1 MPFATAFA
9 KMLAKNNIAFLLNP
23 VAGVQPLSPVTPP
36 STPPAAIHQPLCPTA
51 IAATSLALLSAVC
64 MSPMTEKRV
73 APAATHALKKR
84 KLTHAVC
91 VSDSSEEDED
101 EDTEHVK
108 DEDVE
113 METHDGEAESTG
125 DATAAKKKP
134 RTPPCQVDGCKNM
147 AVSRGCCVRH
157 GGGSR
162 CVVAGCANRAKLYK
176 RCFQHGGYKTC
187 EADNCSRKAKRYGY
201 CWSHGGGR
209 ICEVDGCT
217 KVSTQ
222 GGLCWAH
229 GGGNRC
235 KHDGCSRRS
244 YLKYDYFCVDHA
256 DHSKSSTANV

>member
-113 METHDGEAESTG
+113 METHDDEAESTG

-147 AVSRGCCVRH
+147 A
-157 GGGSR
+157 
-162 CVVAGCANRAKLYK
+162 LYK

-187 EADNCSRKAKRYGY
+187 QADNCSRKAKRYGY

-217 KVSTQ
+217 KSTWAPFSKASLSVSCTPSLEETA
-222 GGLCWAH
+222 GGI
-229 GGGNRC
+229 NRPSAC
-235 KHDGCSRRS
+235 IVAYMSPSARSTRGDSRMV
-244 YLKYDYFCVDHA
+244 FCMSV
-256 DHSKSSTANV
+256 SMGPGE